1 MHYAKGKA
9 AFSTYWPASLIN
21 FFHSVFYSILKGE
34 GDACFVYITQLS
46 FIFFSCLDITYT
58 LLLYARTVT
67 MLGSLTVIIIL
78 LRYPAILNAVNYKLM
93 GLIRLL

>member
-1 MHYAKGKA
+1 
-9 AFSTYWPASLIN
+9 
-21 FFHSVFYSILKGE
+21 
-34 GDACFVYITQLS
+34 
-46 FIFFSCLDITYT
+46 
-58 LLLYARTVT
+58 